1 MSKHFYFISGLPR
14 SGSTLLSS
22 LLRQNPA
29 IYARVA
35 SPVFELVHAV
45 QPKLSRQSEFY
56 TFYDASVRRAV
67 LKGLFESFY
76 SGIENRV
83 IFDSNRLW
91 TTRLPLLLE
100 LFPDTRLVCMVRDV
114 QDILNSFERQFASN
128 PLETTAA
135 FAFTAGSSIYSRM
148 DQLMNS
154 EVGLVGLA
162 WLGLREAWFGPH
174 ADRLVVVD
182 YDRLVAAPR
191 DVLGML
197 GDTLRLPPHVYN
209 FDDVSYSESAYD
221 ANLGMP
227 GLHSVRKTI
236 AKVAHEMRLPPDL
249 LAKNSGHAF
258 WKTPQTVKQSLVML

>member
-1 MSKHFYFISGLPR
+1 MSKRFHFISGLPR

-29 IYARVA
+29 VHARVA
-35 SPVFELVHAV
+35 SPLFELVQAV

-56 TFYDASVRRAV
+56 TFYDNSVRRSV
-67 LKGLFESFY
+67 LKGLFESYY
-76 SGIENRV
+76 SGVDRKV

-100 LFPDTRLVCMVRDV
+100 LFPNMLVVCMVRDV
-114 QDILNSFERQFASN
+114 EEILNSFERQFSAN

-135 FAFTAGSSIYSRM
+135 FGFTAGSSIYSRM

-154 EVGLVGLA
+154 ELGTVGLP
-162 WLGLREAWFGPH
+162 WLGLREAWYGPH

-182 YDRLVAAPR
+182 YDRLVAHPR
-191 DVLGML
+191 DVMGML
-197 GDTLRLPPHVYN
+197 SEALKLPPHVYT
-209 FDDVSYSESAYD
+209 FDNVAYSEAEYD
-221 ANLGMP
+221 SNLGMP

-236 AKVAHEMRLPPDL
+236 AKVAYEMRLPPDL
-249 LAKNSGHAF
+249 AAKNSGHSF
-258 WKTPQTVKQSLVML
+258 WKTPQTGKPSKVIL

>member
-1 MSKHFYFISGLPR
+1 MSKRFHFISGLPR

-56 TFYDASVRRAV
+56 TFYDTKVRQSV

-76 SGIENRV
+76 SGVEEQV

-100 LFPDTRLVCMVRDV
+100 LFPDTILVCMVRDV

-154 EVGLVGLA
+154 EIGAVGLA

-182 YDRLVAAPR
+182 YDRLVATPSN
-191 DVLGML
+191 VLEML
-197 GDTLRLPPHVYN
+197 GDKLQLPQHAYN
-209 FDDVSYSESAYD
+209 FHDVSYSESEYD
-221 ANLGMP
+221 SNLGMP

-236 AKVAHEMRLPPDL
+236 SKFNHAMRLPPDL

-258 WKTPQTVKQSLVML
+258 WKTSQTANQSLVML

>member
-1 MSKHFYFISGLPR
+1 MAKDFHFISGLPR
-14 SGSTLLSS
+14 SGSTLLSA

-29 IYARVA
+29 VHARVA

-56 TFYDASVRRAV
+56 TFYDNNIRHAV
-67 LKGLFESFY
+67 IKGLFDSFY
-76 SGIENRV
+76 SGIENPV

-91 TTRLPLLLE
+91 TTRIPLLLE
-100 LFPDTRLVCMVRDV
+100 LFPDVRLVCLVRDI
-114 QDILNSFERQFASN
+114 QYILNSFERQFASN

-135 FAFTAGSSIYSRM
+135 FGFTAGSSIYARM

-154 EVGLVGLA
+154 EVGAVGLP

-174 ADRLVVVD
+174 ADRLVVID
-182 YDRLVAAPR
+182 YDRLVADPGS
-191 DVLGML
+191 VLARL
-197 GDTLRLPPHVYN
+197 GKTLGLPPYAYA
-209 FDDVSYSESAYD
+209 FEDVSYNEPDYD

-227 GLHSVRKTI
+227 GLHSVRKRI
-236 AKVAHEMRLPPDL
+236 EKVSHHMRLPPDL

-258 WKTPQTVKQSLVML
+258 WKTPQTGRRSVVML